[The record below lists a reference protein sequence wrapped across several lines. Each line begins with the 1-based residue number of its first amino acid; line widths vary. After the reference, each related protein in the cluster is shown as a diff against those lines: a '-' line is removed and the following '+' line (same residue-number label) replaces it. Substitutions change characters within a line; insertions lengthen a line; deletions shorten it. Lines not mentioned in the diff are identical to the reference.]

1 MANKEFEAYHSF
13 LLLLNELKERPPVLP
28 ECLRPQVPQEPR
40 QSSRSRSSRK
50 SSSGGSEAN
59 EKSEANKKNR
69 RSPSMDNESLNTL
82 DIFNYIYAVLHSSAY
97 RESYRKFFKIDSP
110 RIPYPIDEKAFSKL
124 ISLGGELRHLH
135 LLDNKKFEKTDS
147 ESALADNTNN
157 TKVEKVHFSDEKVFI
172 NKDFYF
178 DKVPQAS
185 WDFIIGTNQPAQKWL
200 HDRIGHTLNA
210 EDIRHY
216 RIMVLALTETARV
229 MEQEGKDEQAAT
241 SPTDS

>member
-1 MANKEFEAYHSF
+1 MANKEYEAYHSF
-13 LLLLNELKERPPVLP
+13 ILLLNELKERPPVIL
-28 ECLRPQVPQEPR
+28 ECLRPQVPDEPK
-40 QSSRSRSSRK
+40 QSSRSRSSAQK
-50 SSSGGSEAN
+50 SSSD
-59 EKSEANKKNR
+59 KSIVNKKNR
-69 RSPSMDNESLNTL
+69 RSKASSKDKEHLNTL

-135 LLDNKKFEKTDS
+135 LLENRKFEKIDS

-157 TKVEKVHFSDEKVFI
+157 TKVEKVDFSNEKVYI

-178 DKVPQAS
+178 DKVPQTS

-229 MEQEGKDEQAAT
+229 METEGKDKEEY
-241 SPTDS
+241 

>member
-1 MANKEFEAYHSF
+1 MANKEFESYHTF
-13 LLLLNELKERPPVLP
+13 ILLLNELKERPPVLL
-28 ECLRPQVPQEPR
+28 ECIKPQVPDEPK
-40 QSSRSRSSRK
+40 QSSSSSALK
-50 SSSGGSEAN
+50 SSS
-59 EKSEANKKNR
+59 EKSVLAKKNR
-69 RSPSMDNESLNTL
+69 RSPSKNRKCLNTL

-110 RIPYPIDEKAFSKL
+110 RIPYPIDEKTFSKL

-135 LLDNKKFEKTDS
+135 LLENKKLEKIDS

-157 TKVEKVHFSDEKVFI
+157 TKVEKVDFSDDKVFI

-178 DKVPQAS
+178 DKVPKTS

-200 HDRIGHTLNA
+200 HDRIGRTLNA
-210 EDIRHY
+210 EEIRHY

-229 MEQEGKDEQAAT
+229 METEGRDKEAV
-241 SPTDS
+241 S